1 MQFSAQ
7 LHQPGVRPGSAAAA
21 GTGLPEDAENRPVLI
36 FPLFASVFPFH
47 PLFSIPGFSN
57 LPRMFYSSLTM
68 NYLLE
73 GRCSI
78 EYNPRCIK
86 CWLPVDSRRYE
97 MKCHG
102 LELGTA
108 QPPLLGR
115 SPTAVLTPVFVPFQ
129 APKETLAKAVLAELP
144 QQVVQYFK
152 HQNLPP
158 INSEPA

>member
-1 MQFSAQ
+1 
-7 LHQPGVRPGSAAAA
+7 
-21 GTGLPEDAENRPVLI
+21 
-36 FPLFASVFPFH
+36 
-47 PLFSIPGFSN
+47 
-57 LPRMFYSSLTM
+57 
-68 NYLLE
+68 
-73 GRCSI
+73 
-78 EYNPRCIK
+78 
-86 CWLPVDSRRYE
+86 

-108 QPPLLGR
+108 QARLLGR
-115 SPTAVLTPVFVPFQ
+115 SPTAVLTPVFVPFRLQ